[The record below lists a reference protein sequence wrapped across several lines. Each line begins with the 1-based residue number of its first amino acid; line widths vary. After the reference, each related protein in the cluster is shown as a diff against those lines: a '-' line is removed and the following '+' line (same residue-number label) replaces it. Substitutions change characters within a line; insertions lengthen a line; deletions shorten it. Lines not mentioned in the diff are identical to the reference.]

1 MLLLGAKSAG
11 ELYTLERPDFY
22 DAQANSPN
30 PLRKWFHRTR
40 HVNVRRMVDRH
51 HLEGDVLDIGCGNVV
66 WNWGNT
72 YPVIGV
78 DINPEALDYNLEKG
92 RITRS
97 VCTPVEDLH
106 QIEDGTIG
114 LAVCS
119 EVIEHV
125 PGFWKVMEEAYRVLK
140 PGGKFIV
147 TVPYDTTLSL
157 WRPLFWLQCLYQG
170 RVRGDGYYRQRC
182 GHVNYFCPRTILMYL
197 ESAGFIHVEQ
207 FDMRRFTIFTVVQ
220 KPQ

>member
-1 MLLLGAKSAG
+1 LKAKTAG

-22 DAQANSPN
+22 DAQSNSLN
-30 PLRKWFHRTR
+30 PLRRWFHRTR
-40 HVNVRRMVDRH
+40 HTNVRRLVEKHHSGDRVVD
-51 HLEGDVLDIGCGNVV
+51 VGCGNVV
-66 WNWGNT
+66 WNWNNT

-78 DINPEALDYNLEKG
+78 DINSKALEYNLAQG
-92 RITRS
+92 RIIRG
-97 VCTPVEDLH
+97 VCSPVEDLH
-106 QIEDGTIG
+106 EIASGTIG

-119 EVIEHV
+119 EVLEHV
-125 PGFWKVMEEAYRVLK
+125 PGFWKVVAEVYRILR
-140 PGGKFIV
+140 PGGKFVV

-170 RVRGDGYYRQRC
+170 RVRGDEYYKLRC
-182 GHVNYFCPRTILMYL
+182 GHVNYFCPRTIRMYL
-197 ESAGFIHVEQ
+197 ESAGFEFVEQ